1 MVKWFEKWQTQRSSW
16 LLLLLS
22 ALSLILTALY
32 FQYGMELRPCI
43 KCIYQRTAVFGILF
57 AAIIPLIHNSKW
69 TRSIGYFTWGL
80 SSFWGFFIARG
91 HVDLLTAA
99 NPFYAP
105 CEIVPN
111 FPSWLPLHQWLPSI
125 FAANGDCLENTW
137 QLLGM
142 GMAQWMMII
151 FAFYSILLTLIIGAL
166 LLSYLRKN

>member
-1 MVKWFEKWQTQRSSW
+1 MIEWLEKWQTQRSSW

-57 AAIIPLIHNSKW
+57 AAIIPLLHSSKW
-69 TRSIGYFTWGL
+69 TRSVAYFTWGM
-80 SSFWGFFIARG
+80 SSFWGFFIARE

-137 QLLGM
+137 QLVGM
-142 GMAQWMMII
+142 GMAQWMMAI
-151 FAFYSILLTLIIGAL
+151 FAVYSILLILVIGAL
-166 LLSYLRKN
+166 LFSYLRKN